1 MISADSTVVNH
12 YVYNMKKYKILHKI
26 KTVSRINTVEGAFSY
41 ESDISYMR
49 NTADLPQAHKATAFH
64 WKNKKTI
71 QNIILV
77 LKLFLTPFK

>member
-1 MISADSTVVNH
+1 M
-12 YVYNMKKYKILHKI
+12 
-26 KTVSRINTVEGAFSY
+26 SRINTVEGAFSY

-64 WKNKKTI
+64 WKKKQ